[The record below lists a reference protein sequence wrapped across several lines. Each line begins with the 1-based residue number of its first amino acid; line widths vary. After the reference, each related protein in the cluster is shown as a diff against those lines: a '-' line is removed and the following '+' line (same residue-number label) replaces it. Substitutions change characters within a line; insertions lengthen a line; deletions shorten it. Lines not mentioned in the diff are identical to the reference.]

1 MFFTDQL
8 NRTIELQKFPKRIIS
23 LVPSQTELLY
33 QLGLDDNVIG
43 ITKFCIHPSHW
54 KKKKKIVGG
63 TKNYKIELID
73 DLKPDLIIANKE
85 ENNKDS
91 LENLMQKYNVWVSD
105 IKTLDHAT
113 QMIDVIGKMTNTSQ
127 ISKKLIQKISVQF
140 QILKTL
146 QKKKQS
152 VVYLIWNKPLMTISN
167 DTFINHLMSLNNW
180 ENCYGNHNSRYPE
193 LTEEEL
199 VEMNP
204 DILFLSSEPFPFKI
218 KHIEQFKQ
226 LLPTSK
232 ILIVDGEYFSW
243 YGPRLVDSPAYF
255 SSIHRQ
261 LISN

>member
-1 MFFTDQL
+1 M
-8 NRTIELQKFPKRIIS
+8 
-23 LVPSQTELLY
+23 PSQTELLY

-105 IKTLDHAT
+105 IKTLDHAI
-113 QMIDVIGKMTNTSQ
+113 QMIDVIGKMTDTSQ

-146 QKKKQS
+146 QK
-152 VVYLIWNKPLMTISN
+152 
-167 DTFINHLMSLNNW
+167 
-180 ENCYGNHNSRYPE
+180 R
-193 LTEEEL
+193 
-199 VEMNP
+199 
-204 DILFLSSEPFPFKI
+204 
-218 KHIEQFKQ
+218 
-226 LLPTSK
+226 SK
-232 ILIVDGEYFSW
+232 
-243 YGPRLVDSPAYF
+243 A
-255 SSIHRQ
+255 
-261 LISN
+261 